1 MSESLPLERATNG
14 AHDEGEF
21 PMTDRARSRAT
32 ARARRAVRSC
42 LVAAPLAAVAAT
54 ACQTTPPTPPPGGP
68 AGTAVVFDI
77 DGTLTQS
84 ELSSTPH
91 AGAAAA
97 VQAYVDKGYE
107 VVYVTARWDA
117 LQRASTESWLD
128 DNGFPD
134 LPLFMAPSLL
144 VTDSAKVDY
153 KTDTLGEI
161 ESTTGP
167 VTFAYGDSSSD
178 FDAYANVG
186 APVSGVFALRRAGDS
201 ACQPG
206 AWAACLPDY
215 TAHLS
220 TIAGLP
226 DAP

>member
-1 MSESLPLERATNG
+1 MAT
-14 AHDEGEF
+14 
-21 PMTDRARSRAT
+21 
-32 ARARRAVRSC
+32 
-42 LVAAPLAAVAAT
+42 T
-54 ACQTTPPTPPPGGP
+54 ACQAPPTPPPGGP
-68 AGTAVVFDI
+68 VGTVVVFDI

-91 AGAAAA
+91 AGASAA
-97 VQAYVDKGYE
+97 VHAYVDKGYD

-117 LQRASTESWLD
+117 LQRSSTESWLD

-134 LPLFMAPSLL
+134 LPLYMEPSLL

-153 KTDTLGEI
+153 KTDALEEV

-178 FDAYANVG
+178 FDAYENVDT
-186 APVSGVFALRRAGDS
+186 PVRGVFALRRAGDS

-215 TAHLS
+215 TAHLA
-220 TIAGLP
+220 TIAALP
-226 DAP
+226 EAP